1 MLSSPCSQMCSS
13 ISESSTAGEGA
24 PQQQETNE
32 KQASNPSC
40 LQSVTGKDICCRE
53 IQPLET
59 RAAGA
64 GINVA
69 VNMLFTFI
77 IGQCFTT
84 MLCSMRYGVFLFF
97 AGANAHGLIAHARHH
112 LTFQKCDQ
120 CEVCHTC
127 GHAARGHVQ
136 AGLGLYI
143 PEESRMS
150 TSCLAKRRESRRL

>member
-1 MLSSPCSQMCSS
+1 MEAHCLCLSSRAC
-13 ISESSTAGEGA
+13 
-24 PQQQETNE
+24 
-32 KQASNPSC
+32 ASLHVS
-40 LQSVTGKDICCRE
+40 CCRE

-97 AGANAHGLIAHARHH
+97 AGANAMSSWLSHHAKGGPLLISKIPLLLPANIPVILA
-112 LTFQKCDQ
+112 CWQ
-120 CEVCHTC
+120 C
-127 GHAARGHVQ
+127 A
-136 AGLGLYI
+136 
-143 PEESRMS
+143 
-150 TSCLAKRRESRRL
+150 LADLQHD

>member
-1 MLSSPCSQMCSS
+1 MLSILSLSRD
-13 ISESSTAGEGA
+13 
-24 PQQQETNE
+24 
-32 KQASNPSC
+32 
-40 LQSVTGKDICCRE
+40 LRCRE

-97 AGANAHGLIAHARHH
+97 AGVEPCMSSLALHNLP
-112 LTFQKCDQ
+112 
-120 CEVCHTC
+120 VSSM
-127 GHAARGHVQ
+127 
-136 AGLGLYI
+136 LYI
-143 PEESRMS
+143 QVQVSWGLLAQQQSRVSVSHFMPD
-150 TSCLAKRRESRRL
+150 RRSRPGTLEPPPVMPA